1 MGAKADG
8 SSRQII
14 AVQRSRPLNRYKM
27 FARAA
32 LSARSGVISRPLTR
46 RMGNVAEC
54 SPPTMSDL
62 PVPSGSWSEA
72 YSKKQTKNNLHL
84 LFGVAFSAVTLVVAK
99 NSGLVELGLGP
110 KIGK

>member
-1 MGAKADG
+1 
-8 SSRQII
+8 
-14 AVQRSRPLNRYKM
+14 M

-32 LSARSGVISRPLTR
+32 LTARSGVISRPLAR
-46 RMGNVAEC
+46 RMAYAADHT
-54 SPPTMSDL
+54 PPTMADL

-72 YSKKQTKNNLHL
+72 HSKKQTKNNLHL
-84 LFGVAFSAVTLVVAK
+84 LFGISFAAVTLAVAK